1 MRRLLYIPI
10 IHTSAD
16 LGSLS
21 ALVQTHYA
29 KVCGKAGWNQREELV
44 EALWSDIEANLDALR
59 LDARKTRIYQD
70 GLPVCGFEERIVREL
85 AKAGSSNHQLILRWL
100 DRGAVLMGTE
110 DAGLLLEEYELQK
123 RRLPEAVA
131 RNRRPRRPTKRW
143 IGCSGGAMR
152 SSPSESVRRFSRA
165 RRECCS
171 SAPCIGSMRSGP
183 PIFAWKRSATY
194 TKLYGGHGPKIA
206 YRTAWSSATRFSMRL
221 RKAAK
226 RRVRPKTPFGLDA
239 TGRTAAFAIADSS
252 RGVDRR
258 VFCLANRRI
267 PHCRPFADNAR
278 GVGSDIPAATAVS
291 WPALL
296 SARWLRR
303 KESSAA

>member
-123 RRLPEAVA
+123 RRLPAAVGEQSTAVA
-131 RNRRPRRPTKRW
+131 PSEEMDRLLRARDAFITERIRATLQPGETGLLFLGALHRLDAFRSADLRVETLGDLHKAVRRPR
-143 IGCSGGAMR
+143 S
-152 SSPSESVRRFSRA
+152 
-165 RRECCS
+165 
-171 SAPCIGSMRSGP
+171 
-183 PIFAWKRSATY
+183 
-194 TKLYGGHGPKIA
+194 
-206 YRTAWSSATRFSMRL
+206 
-221 RKAAK
+221 
-226 RRVRPKTPFGLDA
+226 
-239 TGRTAAFAIADSS
+239 
-252 RGVDRR
+252 
-258 VFCLANRRI
+258 
-267 PHCRPFADNAR
+267 
-278 GVGSDIPAATAVS
+278 
-291 WPALL
+291 
-296 SARWLRR
+296 
-303 KESSAA
+303 